1 MEKCECR
8 TCLRESG
15 EGQTIESINLF
26 IPIEMTR
33 MIVCSKCGNK
43 RCPHANDHRNT
54 CTNSND
60 TGQPGSYYQ

>member
-1 MEKCECR
+1 MDKCECR

-15 EGQTIESINLF
+15 EGINHKEIGLF

-43 RCPHANDHRNT
+43 RCPHANDHRNN
-54 CTNSND
+54 CTESNLP
-60 TGQPGSYYQ
+60 GQKGSNY